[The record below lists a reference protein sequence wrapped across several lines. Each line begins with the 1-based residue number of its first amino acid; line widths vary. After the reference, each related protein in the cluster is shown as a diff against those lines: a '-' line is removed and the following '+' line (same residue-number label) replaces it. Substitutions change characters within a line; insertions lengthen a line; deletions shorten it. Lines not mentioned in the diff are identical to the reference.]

1 MKFLV
6 YETTNLVNGKVY
18 RGAHVCDH
26 DSCCYLG
33 SGSLFKK
40 ALAKYG
46 SENFKRKVLREC
58 DSIEEMFEAERELV
72 NEEWVKDPNTYNLKI
87 GGEGGWDYINKNKV
101 RWNDEKRKS
110 WSEEMKERHAS
121 GTYQN
126 SPFKNGIWTGRKHTE
141 ETKRKLSENNASK
154 LDPDDIAQRMADIVE
169 CQYPLRGSIK
179 KLSERWG
186 VSHTQVK
193 RFINAHMPV

>member
-46 SENFKRKVLREC
+46 SESFQRKVLREC
-58 DSIEEMFEAERELV
+58 NSVEEMFEAERELV
-72 NEEWVKDPNTYNLKI
+72 NEEWVKNPNTYNLKV

-101 RWNDEKRKS
+101 RWDDEKRKAHS
-110 WSEEMKERHAS
+110 DEMKERRNS
-121 GTYQN
+121 GLWG
-126 SPFKNGIWTGRKHTE
+126 PKNPTFGMLGKNQTE
-141 ETKRKLSENNASK
+141 ETKRRISENNGSK
-154 LDPDDIAQRMADIVE
+154 LDPEVIEQRLHDAVE
-169 CQYPLRGSIK
+169 LQYPLRGSIK

-186 VSHTQVK
+186 ISHTQVK
-193 RFINAHMPV
+193 RFLNGR

>member
-26 DSCCYLG
+26 DSCYLG
-33 SGSLFKK
+33 SGSRFKK

-46 SENFKRKVLREC
+46 SENFERKVLREC
-58 DSIEEMFEAERELV
+58 DSAEEMFEAERELV
-72 NEEWVKDPNTYNLKI
+72 NEEWVKDPNTYNLKV

-101 RWNDEKRKS
+101 RWNDEKRKAHS
-110 WSEEMKERHAS
+110 DEMKERRNS
-121 GTYQN
+121 GLWG
-126 SPFKNGIWTGRKHTE
+126 PKNPTMGMLGKKQSEDAKQRI
-141 ETKRKLSENNASK
+141 SENNASK
-154 LDPDDIAQRMADIVE
+154 LDPETIKQRMVDVVE

-186 VSHTQVK
+186 ITHTSVR
-193 RFINAHMPV
+193 RFLNGR